1 MASRCYAKCTV
12 LWTVTGIFFLQQALA
27 DVTRICL
34 MTAPLR
40 PAPGSGA
47 ASLMALAS
55 SGSVQWIINDW
66 DSYDEAWE
74 SAYAYGARDEEDA
87 AERESDADSC
97 QHGYCE
103 EGVQPRAQVEGP
115 GGAPA
120 KPREVLLPWDM

>member
-1 MASRCYAKCTV
+1 MPCKLRV

-27 DVTRICL
+27 HVTHICL
-34 MTAPLR
+34 LTAPLR
-40 PAPGSGA
+40 AAPGSGA
-47 ASLMALAS
+47 ASLMALAP

-74 SAYAYGARDEEDA
+74 SAYAYGASDEEEA
-87 AERESDADSC
+87 AERESDAGSC
-97 QHGYCE
+97 QGGYCE
-103 EGVQPRAQVEGP
+103 EGVQPRARVAGP